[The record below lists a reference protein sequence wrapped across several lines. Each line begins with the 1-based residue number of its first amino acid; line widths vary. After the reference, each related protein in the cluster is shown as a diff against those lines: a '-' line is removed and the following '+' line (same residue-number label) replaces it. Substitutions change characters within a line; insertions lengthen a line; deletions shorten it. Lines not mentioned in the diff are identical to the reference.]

1 MTIGLTGVTGHLGS
15 RVRALLAESAPDAGP
30 LVLLARTPAKVVAG
44 PRDEVRQCD
53 FAEPDGAARALAG
66 VDTLLMVSAAEAADR
81 LDQHR
86 ALVRAAATAGV
97 GHIVYTSFQGAAPD
111 CTFTL
116 GRDHWATEQ
125 AIREAGPDF
134 TFLRDSFY
142 ADFLPLMAQDGVIR
156 GPAGDGRVAAVARDD
171 VAAVAAVVLAA
182 PAPHAGATY
191 DLTGP
196 EALTLAEAA
205 AIVAEVTGRP
215 TRFLDETLPEA
226 YASRASYGAPD
237 WQVEA
242 WVSTYT
248 AIAAGEVATVSDAVP
263 RLTGRP
269 AASLRDLLEESVRG
283 GASPA

>member
-1 MTIGLTGVTGHLGS
+1 
-15 RVRALLAESAPDAGP
+15 
-30 LVLLARTPAKVVAG
+30 
-44 PRDEVRQCD
+44 
-53 FAEPDGAARALAG
+53 
-66 VDTLLMVSAAEAADR
+66 MVSASEAADR

-86 ALVRAAATAGV
+86 AFVRAAAGAGV
-97 GHIVYTSFQGAAPD
+97 RHLVYTSFQGAAPD

-116 GRDHWATEQ
+116 GRDHWATEE
-125 AIREAGPDF
+125 AIRETGLAA

-142 ADFLPLMAQDGVIR
+142 ADFLPLMAQGGVIR

-171 VAAVAAVVLAA
+171 VAAVAAVVLAD
-182 PAPHAGATY
+182 PASHAGAAY

-205 AIVAEVTGRP
+205 ETITEVTGTP
-215 TRFLDETLPEA
+215 TRFVDETLEEA

-237 WQVEA
+237 WQVDA

-248 AIAAGEVATVSDAVP
+248 AMAAGEVSTVSDAVP

-269 AASLRDLLEESVRG
+269 ATSLRDLLEAAVRG

>member
-1 MTIGLTGVTGHLGS
+1 MTIALTGVTGHLGN
-15 RVRALLAESAPDAGP
+15 RVRELLPDTGQP

-44 PRDEVRQCD
+44 PRDEVRPCD
-53 FAEPDGAARALAG
+53 FADPDGAARALSG
-66 VDTLLMVSAAEAADR
+66 VDTLLMVSASEAADR

-86 ALVRAAATAGV
+86 AFVRSAAEAGV
-97 GHIVYTSFQGAAPD
+97 RHIVYTSFQGAAPD

-125 AIREAGPDF
+125 AIRETGLAS

-171 VAAVAAVVLAA
+171 VAAVAAVVLADA
-182 PAPHAGATY
+182 GAHAGAAY

-196 EALTLAEAA
+196 QALTLAEAA
-205 AIVAEVTGRP
+205 ETITEVTGSP
-215 TRFLDETLPEA
+215 TRFVDETLEEA

-237 WQVEA
+237 WQVDA

-248 AIAAGEVATVSDAVP
+248 AIAAGEVSTVSDAVP

-269 AASLRDLLEESVRG
+269 ATSLRDLLEAAVRG
-283 GASPA
+283 DASPA